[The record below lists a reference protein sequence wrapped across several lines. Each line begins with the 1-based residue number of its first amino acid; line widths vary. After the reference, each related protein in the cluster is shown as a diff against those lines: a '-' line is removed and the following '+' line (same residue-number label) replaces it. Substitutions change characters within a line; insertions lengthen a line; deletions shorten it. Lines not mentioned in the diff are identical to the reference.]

1 MRNTSLHLFAAVLFV
16 AVISLQSCADRNN
29 NVKPSFSKNYTIVIQ
44 DVMATAKFANA
55 DVKVQPVTAVG
66 DEKHPKANISIT
78 LYNSKNLPVTEKG
91 LDSLA
96 RRAIKIF
103 AEPIT
108 NISEFEKVKVCFHQD
123 EQFPKIDPA
132 NRCEYVFPLATLVGP

>member
-1 MRNTSLHLFAAVLFV
+1 MRNTTHHYSFAALLLI
-16 AVISLQSCADRNN
+16 ATISLQACANRSK

-55 DVKVQPVTAVG
+55 DVKVVPVNKAG
-66 DEKHPKANISIT
+66 SEKSKANISIT
-78 LYNSKNLPVTEKG
+78 LYNSRNLPVTEKG

-108 NISEFEKVKVCFHQD
+108 NRSDFEKVKICFQQD
-123 EQFPKIDPA
+123 ELFPKIDPA
-132 NRCEYVFPLATLVGP
+132 TRCEYVFPLATLVGP